1 MQLLLDPTG
10 GVAGDM
16 FAAALISAGADEQ
29 TMLKAMLYAANC
41 IGQSS
46 ISIQKTQD
54 GATRLLM
61 EMQHNHGHLAASKA
75 RILLKQ
81 LCRDLKIQ
89 GAYADFSLKVLE
101 ILIGAE
107 KQAHAENTFLTD
119 HHHSNHSHDH
129 SHGDQDHHHDG
140 HGHAQAHHHHHD
152 DDGHHLSHHLSHHHD
167 NHQHDHKH
175 HSTEEAWL
183 HEAQDV
189 IIDIVGA
196 AMGLQLLQ
204 SPTKAILLKPVSL
217 GGGTIKFSHGEM
229 GVPAPATKII
239 MDKFAIANGMGP
251 LNVELCTPTGS
262 AILAALG
269 CALNQDIDVQNTTHY
284 GSSRGGK
291 DLDIPPLKLYLK

>member
-16 FAAALISAGADEQ
+16 FAAALISAGADEKK
-29 TMLKAMLYAANC
+29 MLDAMLYAANS
-41 IGQSS
+41 IGQSF

-54 GATRLLM
+54 GATRLIM
-61 EMQHNHGHLAASKA
+61 EMKHNHGHLAASKA
-75 RILLKQ
+75 RILLTQ
-81 LCRDLKIQ
+81 LCHDLKIQ

-101 ILIGAE
+101 ILIAAE

-119 HHHSNHSHDH
+119 HHPHDHDHDH
-129 SHGDQDHHHDG
+129 SHDQDRHDHHHDEDG
-140 HGHAQAHHHHHD
+140 HSHAHHHHDHHHV
-152 DDGHHLSHHLSHHHD
+152 GHHDHGHHH
-167 NHQHDHKH
+167 HA
-175 HSTEEAWL
+175 SEEAWL

-189 IIDIVGA
+189 LIDIVGA

-204 SPTKAILLKPVSL
+204 SPTSAILIKPVSL

-229 GVPAPATKII
+229 SVPAPATKII
-239 MDKFAIANGMGP
+239 MDKFAIANTMGP
-251 LNVELCTPTGS
+251 ISVELCTPTGS

-269 CALNQDIDVQNTTHY
+269 CALNQDVDVQNPTNY